1 MKEKD
6 CAGKGFFVTGTDTGV
21 GKTLVAGGLA
31 ALCGK
36 RGLDVG
42 VMKPVAT
49 GCNYVDG
56 TLVSE
61 DAVFLKKA
69 AGTADEYDIINPV
82 RFEQPLAPTAA
93 ARLNNTTIDLAKI
106 HAAYTTLCKRHN
118 FLIVEGIGG
127 LLVPLVGRYFVANLI
142 GDLGL
147 PLIVVCRP
155 TLGTINHT
163 LLTIASARERNL
175 KIAGIIINE
184 SGGGCDEAVKRTNR
198 EELARFTGVPILGNV
213 PFLKGFDMQNVDRE
227 LLANIFS
234 DKVGKN
240 IIM

>member
-1 MKEKD
+1 MNW
-6 CAGKGFFVTGTDTGV
+6 GKGYFITGTDTGV

-49 GCNYVDG
+49 GCNCIDG

-61 DAVFLKKA
+61 DAVFLKNA
-69 AGTADEYDIINPV
+69 AGTVDEYDIINPV

-93 ARLNNTTIDLAKI
+93 ARLNNTTIDLSKI
-106 HAAYTTLCKRHN
+106 HVAYELLRKRHN
-118 FLIVEGIGG
+118 FLIVEGVGG
-127 LLVPLVGRYFVANLI
+127 LLVPLDDRYFVADLI
-142 GDLGL
+142 GDMGL

-155 TLGTINHT
+155 ALGTINHT
-163 LLTIASARERNL
+163 LLTIASARVRKL
-175 KIAGIIINE
+175 KIAGIIIND
-184 SGGGCDEAVKRTNR
+184 SCGGCDETVKRTNR
-198 EELARFTGVPILGNV
+198 EELARFTGIPILGDI

-234 DKVGKN
+234 DKTGKN